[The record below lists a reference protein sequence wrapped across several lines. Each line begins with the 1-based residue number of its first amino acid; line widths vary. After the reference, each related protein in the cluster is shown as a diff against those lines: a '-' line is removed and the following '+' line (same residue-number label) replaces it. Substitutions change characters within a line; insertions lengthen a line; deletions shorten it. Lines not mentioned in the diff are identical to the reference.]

1 MTELELYKIVK
12 DNVFELHDDGLMFI
26 CPFNYEDFIKNIDID
41 SESRINCVICSK
53 GCLCID
59 IHEFEGHLDGDMQV
73 VINHLLDHETNWLYS
88 GK

>member
-26 CPFNYEDFIKNIDID
+26 YPFYYEDFIKNIDID
-41 SESRINCVICSK
+41 SESPINCTICSK

-59 IHEFEGHLDGDMQV
+59 IHEFEDHLDGDMQV
-73 VINHLLDHETNWLYS
+73 VINHLLDHET
-88 GK
+88 KRI